1 MSRRLGAF
9 LRSLEIRL
17 VVPLCLTIALVL
29 AVHAL
34 LSFRSAKSHF
44 TQLVEAEVQRC
55 SQLVMGATHD
65 GMLLDRPHEV
75 QATIER
81 LAGAPEIAAIRVYD
95 KDGRIAR
102 SADPGELGLTL
113 SLKSETCLRCHKEA
127 QEKEGAL
134 FEFQAPLRS
143 DDGHDVLS
151 RLTAI
156 RNQPSCSTAA
166 CHVHPEKQK
175 VLGVLDVEM
184 SMQPYEAAIVSARA
198 HLLWTTLVLVGV
210 SGGLAALF
218 VRRVVQRPVAALH
231 AGTRR
236 IAAGD
241 LETHIDLKGAHELAR
256 LGEAFNHM
264 VADLRSAREDI
275 TNWSATLEQRVEAK
289 TVELQ
294 LAQRQVLHME
304 TMASLGKLS
313 ATVAHELNNPI
324 AGILTYARLVKREL
338 RDHPIESHAREEME
352 RYLTLI
358 DKESSRCGA
367 IVHNLLTFA
376 RRKGADMAPV
386 DLNEIAD
393 RSIMLVKHHS
403 EIHGVRLHYTPLE
416 GDSVIVADPGQIE
429 QAFLALMMNAIEAMQ
444 PSCSPDLCLGVQL
457 SGDAESVEI
466 RITDTGVGIAPEF
479 MPHIFEPFFSTKG
492 KSSGVG
498 LGLAVVYGIVNRH
511 GGVIDVESTLGVG
524 TAFHLRLP
532 RHPPSHG
539 DQATASGVADEAPA
553 GEGAPR

>member
-34 LSFRSAKSHF
+34 LGFRSAKAHF
-44 TQLVEAEVQRC
+44 SRLVEAEVQRC
-55 SQLVMGATHD
+55 SELVMGATHD
-65 GMLLDRPHEV
+65 GMLLDRPQEV

-81 LAGAPEIAAIRVYD
+81 LAGAPEIVAIRVYD

-102 SADPGELGLTL
+102 SADPGELGRTL
-113 SLKSETCLRCHKEA
+113 SMKSDTCLSCHESGE
-127 QEKEGAL
+127 EKEGAL
-134 FEFQAPLRS
+134 LEHQKRLRAES
-143 DDGHDVLS
+143 GHDVLS
-151 RLTAI
+151 RLTVI
-156 RNQPSCSTAA
+156 ENQPSCSTAA
-166 CHVHPEKQK
+166 CHVHPPEQK
-175 VLGVLDVEM
+175 VIGVLDVEM
-184 SMQPYEAAIVSARA
+184 SMEPYEAAIVSARTQ
-198 HLLWTTLVLVGV
+198 LLWTTLVLVGV

-218 VRRVVQRPVAALH
+218 VRRVVQRPVRALH

-241 LETHIDLKGAHELAR
+241 LETHIDVRGAHELAR

-275 TNWSATLEQRVEAK
+275 TRWSATLEQRVEAK
-289 TVELQ
+289 TAELQ
-294 LAQRQVLHME
+294 QAQRQVLHME

-338 RDHPIESHAREEME
+338 RDHPIDPRAREEIE

-358 DKESSRCGA
+358 DRESTRCGA

-376 RRKGADMAPV
+376 RRKGADMASV

-393 RSIMLVKHHS
+393 RSIMLVRHHM
-403 EIHGVRLHYTPLE
+403 EMHGVRLEHQPLE
-416 GDSVIVADPGQIE
+416 GDSTIVADPGQIE

-444 PSCSPDLCLGVQL
+444 ASCSPDLCLGVRL
-457 SGDAESVEI
+457 SGDLDSVEI
-466 RITDTGVGIAPEF
+466 EISDTGVGIPPEF

-498 LGLAVVYGIVNRH
+498 LGLSVVYGIVNRH
-511 GGVIDVESTLGVG
+511 GGVIDVESTVGVG
-524 TAFHLRLP
+524 STFHLHLP
-532 RHPPSHG
+532 RRPPPRSNEIALG
-539 DQATASGVADEAPA
+539 SADTAVAA
-553 GEGAPR
+553 EGGCP

>member
-29 AVHAL
+29 AAHAL
-34 LSFRSAKSHF
+34 LGFRSAKAHF
-44 TQLVEAEVQRC
+44 SRLVEAEVQRC

-81 LAGAPEIAAIRVYD
+81 LAGAPEITGIRVYD
-95 KDGRIAR
+95 KDGRVAR
-102 SADPGELGLTL
+102 SANPSELGRTL
-113 SLKSETCLRCHKEA
+113 AIKSETCLSCHESG

-134 FEFQAPLRS
+134 FEHQARLRS
-143 DDGHDVLS
+143 DAGYDVLS

-156 RNQPSCSTAA
+156 RNQPSCSTSA
-166 CHVHPEKQK
+166 CHAHPEEQK
-175 VLGVLDVEM
+175 VLGVLEVEM
-184 SMQPYEAAIVSARA
+184 SMQPYEAAIVSARTQ
-198 HLLWTTLVLVGV
+198 LLWTTLVLVAM

-241 LETHIDLKGAHELAR
+241 LDTHIDARGAHELAR

-275 TNWSATLEQRVEAK
+275 TRWSATLEERVQAK
-289 TVELQ
+289 TAELQ
-294 LAQRQVLHME
+294 QAQRQVLHME

-338 RDHPIESHAREEME
+338 REHPIEQHAREEIE

-376 RRKGADMAPV
+376 RRKGADMQSV

-393 RSIMLVKHHS
+393 RSIMLVRHHM
-403 EIHGVRLHYTPLE
+403 EMHGVRLDHRPLD
-416 GDSVIVADPGQIE
+416 GDCTIVADPGQIE
-429 QAFLALMMNAIEAMQ
+429 QAFLALLMNAIEAMQ
-444 PSCSPDLCLGVQL
+444 VSCSPDLCLGVRL
-457 SGDAESVEI
+457 SGDADSVEI
-466 RITDTGVGIAPEF
+466 EIADTGVGITPEF

-511 GGVIDVESTLGVG
+511 GGVIDVESTVGVG
-524 TAFHLRLP
+524 TTFHLRLP
-532 RHPPSHG
+532 RHPPPQG
-539 DQATASGVADEAPA
+539 DGTSRDQVDAAPA
-553 GEGAPR
+553 GQGGRA

>member
-17 VVPLCLTIALVL
+17 VVPLCLTIAMVL
-29 AVHAL
+29 AVHAWL
-34 LSFRSAKSHF
+34 GFRSSKDHF
-44 TQLVEAEVQRC
+44 SRLVEAEVQRC
-55 SQLVMGATHD
+55 SELVMGATHD
-65 GMLLDRPHEV
+65 GMLLDHPEEV

-81 LAGAPEIAAIRVYD
+81 LAEAPEIVAIRVYD

-102 SADPGELGLTL
+102 SADPGELGQTR
-113 SLKSETCLRCHKEA
+113 SIKSETCLSCHESGE
-127 QEKEGAL
+127 EKGGAL
-134 FEFQAPLRS
+134 FEHQKRLRS

-151 RLTAI
+151 RLTVI
-156 RNQPSCSTAA
+156 ENQPSCSTAA
-166 CHVHPEKQK
+166 CHVHPEEQK
-175 VLGVLDVEM
+175 VIGVLDVEM
-184 SMQPYEAAIVSARA
+184 SMQPYEAAIVSARTQ
-198 HLLWTTLVLVGV
+198 LLWTTLVLVGV

-241 LETHIDLKGAHELAR
+241 LDTHIDVRGAHELAR

-275 TNWSATLEQRVEAK
+275 TRWSATLEQRVEAK
-289 TVELQ
+289 TAELQ
-294 LAQRQVLHME
+294 QAQRQVLHME

-338 RDHPIESHAREEME
+338 RELPIDQRAREEME
-352 RYLTLI
+352 RYLSLI
-358 DKESSRCGA
+358 DKESTRCGA

-376 RRKGADMAPV
+376 RRKGADMASV
-386 DLNEIAD
+386 DINEIAD
-393 RSIMLVKHHS
+393 RSIMLVRHHM
-403 EIHGVRLHYTPLE
+403 EMHGVRLEHQPLD
-416 GDSVIVADPGQIE
+416 GDSTIVADPGQIE

-444 PSCSPDLCLGVQL
+444 SSCAPDLCLGVRL
-457 SGDAESVEI
+457 SGEADSVEI
-466 RITDTGVGIAPEF
+466 QISDTGVGITPEF

-511 GGVIDVESTLGVG
+511 GGVIDVESTVGVG
-524 TAFHLRLP
+524 STFHLRLP
-532 RHPPSHG
+532 RHPPPRSDEATLG
-539 DQATASGVADEAPA
+539 EADQAAVA
-553 GEGAPR
+553 EGGRR